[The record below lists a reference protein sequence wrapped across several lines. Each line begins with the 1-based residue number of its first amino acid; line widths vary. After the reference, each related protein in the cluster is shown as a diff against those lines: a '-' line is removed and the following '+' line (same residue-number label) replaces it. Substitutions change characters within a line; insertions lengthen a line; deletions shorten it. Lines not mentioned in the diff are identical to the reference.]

1 MPEGS
6 AKSKL
11 QKALVQAKKGPDSPT
26 KEKDSDANAANIVD
40 LVAQLKKNSKGY
52 VFTYQGKASKADPE
66 VLDEAKVDSDSDAD
80 DRTHQN
86 ALAVRMEQ
94 SASLK
99 RKASRT
105 MEMLMSNCLQN
116 AFLFWKGDCPLGHL
130 TWKRSNCL
138 FATE

>member
-11 QKALVQAKKGPDSPT
+11 QKALLQAKKTPDSPT
-26 KEKDSDANAANIVD
+26 KEKESDAPAANISD

-52 VFTYQGKASKADPE
+52 VFTYQGKASKTDSA
-66 VLDEAKVDSDSDAD
+66 VANEAAVDSDSDAD
-80 DRTHQN
+80 DKANHN
-86 ALAVRMEQ
+86 ALVARMEK
-94 SASLK
+94 SSTLK

-116 AFLFWKGDCPLGHL
+116 AFMFWKGECPTDHFHTGTTH
-130 TWKRSNCL
+130 
-138 FATE
+138 